1 MKKNILLTAAILFSL
16 SLFGQEKKN
25 SYESAFDLPGS
36 RSEVYK
42 TIGSTK
48 LKVYIYEPKSHKA
61 NSNRPAIVFFFG
73 GGWRGGTPKQFQ
85 EHCRYLASMGMVAM
99 TADYR
104 VFSRQGTKPFHCVR
118 DGKSAIRWIRK
129 NANRLGI
136 DPDRIVSGGGSA
148 GGHVAASTGTL
159 SKYEEPGEDI
169 KVSSVPNAMILYN
182 PVLIT
187 AMAKGLKTF
196 GGAQADKLKTR
207 LGVEDPKTIS
217 PFHNIR
223 KGLPPTLI
231 LHGTADTTVPYTNAK
246 AYSEKAAKMGLR
258 VELEGYENMPH
269 GFFNLGRYDNQM
281 FRKTVTRMHQFLKSI
296 KYLKGVPKV
305 KEHLNSLS
313 K

>member
-61 NSNRPAIVFFFG
+61 NANRPAMVFFFG

-99 TADYR
+99 RADYR

-136 DPDRIVSGGGSA
+136 DPYRIVSGGGSA

-159 SKYEEPGEDI
+159 PKYEEPGEDI

-196 GGAQADKLKTR
+196 GGAQTHKLKTR

-223 KGLPPTLI
+223 KGLPPSLI
-231 LHGTADTTVPYTNAK
+231 LHGTADTTVPYSNAK
-246 AYSEKAAKMGLR
+246 ACLLYTSDAAD
-258 VELEGYENMPH
+258 E
-269 GFFNLGRYDNQM
+269 
-281 FRKTVTRMHQFLKSI
+281 
-296 KYLKGVPKV
+296 
-305 KEHLNSLS
+305 
-313 K
+313 